1 MMASAKATTMMAMA
15 AAGLGDI
22 DDVLPILHHRE
33 RERQREMERQ
43 ARTWAEKK
51 AQNKKA

>member
-1 MMASAKATTMMAMA
+1 MMAMV

-33 RERQREMERQ
+33 RERQREKERQ
-43 ARTWAEKK
+43 ARKRAEKQ